1 MYFPR
6 RKQRQLATL
15 REYQDRL
22 RVIVND
28 LLAKADEADQQSKYS
43 GIPNEA
49 WAQDLRVACSA
60 LVKLGDQLPE
70 IEQLLEERN
79 VAESRQVILE
89 ACRKA
94 HDIGQKLKH
103 LRIE

>member
-6 RKQRQLATL
+6 RTQRQLSAL
-15 REYQDRL
+15 REYQERL

-28 LLAKADEADQQSKYS
+28 LLARADEADQQSKYS
-43 GIPNEA
+43 GVPNEA

-60 LVKLGDQLPE
+60 LVKLGDQLPQ

-94 HDIGQKLKH
+94 HNIGQQ
-103 LRIE
+103 LRRLRLE